1 LNLLDSSGW
10 LEYLLDSPLADT
22 FEPVLQKPGELIV
35 PSIVIYEVVNKLLFE
50 RDEDYALTVAV
61 QMRQGKVVNV
71 DAALAVYAAR
81 VGKDY
86 RLPMADSI
94 IYATAL
100 LYDCTLWTTD
110 QHFEGLP
117 GARYFAKSG

>member
-22 FEPVLQKPGELIV
+22 FEPVLKNPGELIV
-35 PSIVIYEVVNKLLFE
+35 PSITIYEVVKKLLFE

-61 QMRQGKVVNV
+61 QMQQGRVVNL
-71 DAALAVYAAR
+71 DASLAAYAAKAGR
-81 VGKDY
+81 DY

-94 IYATAL
+94 IYAAAL

-117 GARYFAKSG
+117 GVRYFLKSA